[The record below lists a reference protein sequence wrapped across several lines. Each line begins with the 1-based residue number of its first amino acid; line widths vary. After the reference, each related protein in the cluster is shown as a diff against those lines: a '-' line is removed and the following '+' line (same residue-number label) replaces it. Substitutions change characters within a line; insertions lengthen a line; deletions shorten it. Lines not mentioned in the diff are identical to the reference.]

1 MLLKK
6 WLDFWKEN
14 YIGNDNRERF
24 YWLSYGAMAY
34 VVFVA
39 IGKVLQDQDVH
50 IQTKFFTSEI
60 VINFYL
66 FNLPENTVIIYASFQ
81 RRLIVEN
88 HEGF

>member
-24 YWLSYGAMAY
+24 YWLSYGAVAY

-39 IGKVLQDQDVH
+39 IGKVLQIRV
-50 IQTKFFTSEI
+50 F
-60 VINFYL
+60 
-66 FNLPENTVIIYASFQ
+66 
-81 RRLIVEN
+81 
-88 HEGF
+88 